1 MMEIPAGYVGRGRVQ
16 GSAWQSPEAIAAAR
30 EKKEQDDASK
40 SVPFEEFKSPN
51 GKYTIFRQIPF
62 SETTHKKAN
71 AYIELYKGKIEKVII
86 YFMKRSTCN
95 EFCDLVRRQILN
107 GIFKKYELEL
117 FLADDNGDF
126 DDENEPPPSNEI
138 LAKIIDIG
146 LDSFYFKITNSWQLS
161 QEDKDNLV
169 NSINEH
175 KKGLNEYQGAL
186 PDEYSDDD
194 SDEDDGDNNLNEY
207 QGPLPDE
214 DSDDDDSDD
223 DDGDNNDSKNAL
235 NKTDSDSHS
244 NSQAPNNEGGCCII
258 L

>member
-1 MMEIPAGYVGRGRVQ
+1 
-16 GSAWQSPEAIAAAR
+16 
-30 EKKEQDDASK
+30 
-40 SVPFEEFKSPN
+40 
-51 GKYTIFRQIPF
+51 
-62 SETTHKKAN
+62 
-71 AYIELYKGKIEKVII
+71 
-86 YFMKRSTCN
+86 MKRSTCN

-175 KKGLNEYQGAL
+175 KKGLNEYQG
-186 PDEYSDDD
+186 
-194 SDEDDGDNNLNEY
+194 
-207 QGPLPDE
+207 PLPDE